1 MHSVKATAALI
12 SCLHTGKH
20 FACDLQLTCNLYWSR
35 LRTSKQQAGL
45 IAHMHRGAHQAAH
58 LKPIRLVCEALD
70 PAIWQHI
77 MAQQFVPKKAV
88 EPCFQPRNE

>member
-20 FACDLQLTCNLYWSR
+20 FACDLQLTCNWCWSR

-45 IAHMHRGAHQAAH
+45 MHTCTEEHIKWLTSSPSGWSV
-58 LKPIRLVCEALD
+58 KRLT
-70 PAIWQHI
+70 
-77 MAQQFVPKKAV
+77 
-88 EPCFQPRNE
+88 QPSGST